1 MLHYYEAGGVKFIAV
16 SSHAKLVLLAPITR
30 GPQHLG
36 LVSKTTKMAGVTIS
50 ELVEAVGI
58 SEAILRE
65 RCTDEHLNI
74 VARFLD
80 WRTTAPCLGL
90 SENEIEDIEDEDRRN
105 DVRRRKT
112 LQLWKRKHCFK
123 ATYRRL
129 VEVFLCLGRADHA
142 EELCRLLLPP
152 GGYGVRCI
160 V

>member
-1 MLHYYEAGGVKFIAV
+1 
-16 SSHAKLVLLAPITR
+16 
-30 GPQHLG
+30 
-36 LVSKTTKMAGVTIS
+36 MAGVTVS

-58 SEAILRE
+58 SEASLRE

-80 WRTTAPCLGL
+80 WRTAAPRLGL

-105 DVRRRKT
+105 EARRRKT
-112 LQLWKRKHCFK
+112 LQIWKRKHCFK

-152 GGYGVRCI
+152 GGYGVR
-160 V
+160 VPYA